1 LAPCA
6 VKRIVA
12 ASIRQPEDAMHRTT
26 HHATHRQRRQVIWGL
41 ALIAF
46 GLAYLLQRDDDA
58 AVAGLWQYW
67 PWVLVAFGL
76 NNMLP
81 PTDGRRFV
89 DGLSQVLFGAWFW
102 VVMAGWWGLTFS
114 NSWPLLVIVAGLGMV
129 LQPLA
134 NRYFPRQ
141 SGEQS

>member
-1 LAPCA
+1 MHCT
-6 VKRIVA
+6 
-12 ASIRQPEDAMHRTT
+12 AS
-26 HHATHRQRRQVIWGL
+26 HASHRQRRQVIWGL

-46 GLAYLLQRDDDA
+46 GLAYLLQRDDDT
-58 AVAGLWQYW
+58 AVARLWLYW
-67 PWVLVAFGL
+67 PWVLVAFGV

-102 VVMAGWWGLTFS
+102 ITVEGWWGLTFS
-114 NSWPLLVIVAGLGMV
+114 NSWPLLIIVAGLGMV

-134 NRYFPRQ
+134 NRYYPRRPE
-141 SGEQS
+141 EQS